1 MKTISYSSNASFES
15 DDALDLRKMGVYG
28 PNRHSILANL
38 DKWILKDAVNAMMT
52 ATMKN
57 ENGNF

>member
-1 MKTISYSSNASFES
+1 MKTISYSNASFES
-15 DDALDLRKMGVYG
+15 DDVLDLRKMGVYG

-52 ATMKN
+52 TMKN